1 MFTSNENIYNLC
13 NEISAD
19 LVMVKEWLIDNS
31 LTLNVS
37 KTYYTIFSLRKVP
50 ADIRITIGERA
61 LDKKTHGK
69 FLGVFLDEELTFREH
84 ILHISKKVSK
94 LTGLMFKLK
103 QFFPLDIL
111 RSLYFS
117 LIYPYFTYCILAWG
131 GVQKTLLQQL
141 VLYQKKTCENSF

>member
-1 MFTSNENIYNLC
+1 MFTCNENINNLC

-19 LVMVKEWLIDNS
+19 LVMVKEWLIGNS

-61 LDKKTHGK
+61 LDKKSHGK

-84 ILHISKKVSK
+84 I
-94 LTGLMFKLK
+94 
-103 QFFPLDIL
+103 
-111 RSLYFS
+111 
-117 LIYPYFTYCILAWG
+117 
-131 GVQKTLLQQL
+131 
-141 VLYQKKTCENSF
+141 